1 MNEDRII
8 EQLDRMV
15 ESGRI
20 TDAEAQRLRATRGT
34 EEFAEA
40 LNEVRARHAASHL
53 DRAVAEARMSAD
65 EASDYLHRVRAGDH
79 SRELRSEIRGP
90 G

>member
-1 MNEDRII
+1 MNEDRMM

-34 EEFAEA
+34 AEFAAA
-40 LNEVRARHAASHL
+40 LNEVRARHAGVHL
-53 DRAVAEARMSAD
+53 DRDVSEGRMSAD
-65 EASDYLHRVRAGDH
+65 EARGYLDQVRAGDH
-79 SRELRSEIRGP
+79 SRQLRSEIRGS